1 MRSAGRDEIP
11 FVGMFPGTEY
21 PKVYLYRRIVQAKR
35 YIDENFAEPI
45 DLDEIAGE
53 AAFSKYHFLRLF
65 RMAYG
70 KTPKKYLINVRIEA
84 ARKLLEAGISVSETC
99 NRVGFDSL
107 TTFSGLFKKMT
118 LLSPSGYQRNQLQR
132 QEHLKSD
139 PLEFIPGCFAE
150 SRGWKIAILKKG

>member
-1 MRSAGRDEIP
+1 MSAGH
-11 FVGMFPGTEY
+11 EY

-35 YIDENFAEPI
+35 YIDENFPEPI

-70 KTPKKYLINVRIEA
+70 QTPKKYLSYVRIEA
-84 ARKLLEAGISVSETC
+84 ARMLLEADVSVSEAC

-107 TTFSGLFKKMT
+107 TTFSGLFKRLT
-118 LLSPSGYQRNQLQR
+118 GRAPSDYQRTQLKR

-150 SRGWKIAILKKG
+150 SRGWKKAILKKG